1 MLTGNNT
8 DDSAGPVDFG
18 LMCAIILP
26 VGYGLRLVPKNGT
39 EKRNPLMVLKF
50 SINNRYCN
58 YSVREAKMIDQ
69 KMKEASDKLDAIRM
83 RAKPVS
89 ENELLSWICEG
100 REK

>member
-1 MLTGNNT
+1 
-8 DDSAGPVDFG
+8 
-18 LMCAIILP
+18 
-26 VGYGLRLVPKNGT
+26 
-39 EKRNPLMVLKF
+39 
-50 SINNRYCN
+50 
-58 YSVREAKMIDQ
+58 MIDQ